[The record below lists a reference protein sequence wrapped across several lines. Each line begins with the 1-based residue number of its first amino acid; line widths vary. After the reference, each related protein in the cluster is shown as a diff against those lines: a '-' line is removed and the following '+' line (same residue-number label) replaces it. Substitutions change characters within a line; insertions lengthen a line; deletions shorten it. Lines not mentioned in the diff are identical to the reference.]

1 MKIATTFKFT
11 RFRQKV
17 KKSKKLYTKKS
28 RKENRVWEW

>member
-11 RFRQKV
+11 RFRTKV